1 MSAPRALVLTAGLGT
16 RLRPLTYLRAKA
28 AVPINGETLARRAVR
43 WLASQGITDL
53 VLNLHHHPESI
64 AASVGD
70 GSDLG
75 ARVRYSWEQP
85 LLGSAG
91 GPRHAL
97 PLLIDRA
104 ESDEHPSGPNPEPRI
119 PSPDSRTPPPGSR
132 ISNPESPAYAAERLR
147 RGLAIARTDYTA
159 SGGGRTFLI
168 INGDTLTDV
177 DLAAMSRRHVDSGAL
192 VTMALIPNPQPEKY
206 GGVLVGDSGTVTGFT
221 RAGTTR
227 ENYHFIGVQ
236 FAEARVFT
244 DLMDGVPAES
254 VNVLYPRLMASE
266 PGCIAA
272 FVSAASFQDIGTP
285 ADYLRTS
292 VQLAQMEGDRL
303 AAGRNVQV
311 AASATVRGTAVWDDV
326 AIGAHAT
333 LIDCIVGD
341 GARVP
346 DHARYERCAIVPA
359 GVRTPAEGERL
370 ADGLLI
376 SPLR

>member
-28 AVPINGETLARRAVR
+28 AVPVNGETLARRAVR

-64 AASVGD
+64 TASVGD
-70 GSDLG
+70 GFDLG

-97 PLLIDRA
+97 PLLIDRTERDA
-104 ESDEHPSGPNPEPRI
+104 ASQAPNPEPRI
-119 PSPDSRTPPPGSR
+119 STFESRGPSPDS
-132 ISNPESPAYAAERLR
+132 PAYTAERLR
-147 RGLAIARTDYTA
+147 RGLAVARTDGTA
-159 SGGGRTFLI
+159 SGGGRTFVI
-168 INGDTLTDV
+168 INGDTITDV
-177 DLAAMSRRHVDSGAL
+177 DLTAMARRHVASGAL

-206 GGVLVGDSGTVTGFT
+206 GGVVVSDSEIVTGFT
-221 RAGTTR
+221 RAGATR

-236 FAEARVFT
+236 FAEARTFA
-244 DLMDGVPAES
+244 DLADGVPAES
-254 VNVLYPRLMASE
+254 VNALYPRLMASE
-266 PGCIAA
+266 PGSIAA
-272 FVSAASFQDIGTP
+272 FISSASFQDIGTP

-292 VQLAQMEGDRL
+292 VQLAQEEGDRL

-326 AIGAHAT
+326 VIGAHAT

-341 GARVP
+341 GARIP
-346 DHARYERCAIVPA
+346 DRAKYERCAIVPA
-359 GVRTPAEGERL
+359 GERSPVAGERI
-370 ADGLLI
+370 DGGLLVAA
-376 SPLR
+376 LG